1 MCSLQLRLLGGLEWR
16 TAAGAALRLP
26 TRKAE
31 ALLAYLAVQA
41 PMTHRR
47 ESLAGLLWGNV
58 GDSSALAS
66 LRQALSLIGKA
77 SPQPL
82 LEGSGRGV
90 SLVPGVLGVDVADF
104 EAAASR
110 LEDLAALQTA
120 AALYRGELLAGLDVN
135 EAAFQ
140 DWLGAARSRLRE
152 RAIQVQL
159 HLAAALEKAGELE
172 HAVQAAL
179 RLLQIDPLAEA
190 GHRSLM
196 RLYAQQ
202 GRRAAALRQ
211 YQACV
216 NVLQRELG
224 AEPELPTRQLYNDL
238 VRGGPIAGGAD
249 GGSDAA
255 KGSAKPASR
264 RLSVPVPD
272 VPLHETPLIGRAA
285 ELDLVVQTLAP
296 ASTLPGALQGH
307 VAVVLGEAGIG
318 KTRLLE
324 EVTAQALAQGVRVMQ
339 ARGHESQQL
348 FPLAP
353 WVDMLRAA
361 GATQDPALLRR
372 LDAPWRDE
380 LANLLPELGTG
391 PRPVEDDGSAPA
403 RQARLFE
410 AIVQL
415 LGLMVAQ
422 PSLLLFEDLHWS
434 DDISLRLLAVLARR
448 AHGWPLTILATVR
461 DEAVSPSVRRLL
473 RELAAQPRMR
483 RIELGPLS
491 QRETGQLVAALRRSD
506 ADGQAGAGL
515 ADRVWRAS
523 EGNPFVVVE
532 AVRAIGTDPAQLSGP
547 ALALPQRVRELI
559 RSHMEGLSDLAWRIV
574 ALVAVAGREV
584 DFALLQRAVGEP
596 EGKAAEALEE
606 LVRRRVLR
614 LVGESF
620 DFMHARIRQ
629 AVADDWLEPTRRS
642 LHLAMA
648 QALESLPTDEQN
660 RAADRLAYHY
670 AQTHEHTKAVHY
682 LVALAH
688 RIAHDGAHEQAL
700 QALDQA
706 LDHLSRHDRHAPPP
720 DTSLR
725 RELLMRQ
732 ARCLFFLGRFQE
744 VLSLLQPEQTAVEA
758 ARDSRLAAAYYLR
771 LGSTRTY
778 LGQHAQ
784 AVNDANRALHEATA
798 CADRA
803 SMGKAHFLLAL
814 ESFWA
819 RPEQGVQ
826 HGQQAVALLEGT
838 PERWWLGQACWILGL
853 NLSYRGHF
861 SQALAMEARAHA
873 LAQTLSDRRLASY
886 AAWTTGFIHTLAGTL
901 DAAVPA
907 CRLSVELA
915 LDPLNRMT
923 AQGMLALA
931 HVARGEAALA
941 QAVLAEATPL
951 ALKFGIP
958 QLHGLFLT
966 FGGEAALQQGD
977 LAAARQL
984 ATQGEVITRQAG
996 YAYGRG
1002 WSQRVLGR
1010 IALAEGDAA
1019 AARHAL
1025 AQAIVTFDDMGAP
1038 FEAGRTRIELAT
1050 WLKASAADPEALGLD
1065 RAGRAALRGLG
1076 LG

>member
-1 MCSLQLRLLGGLEWR
+1 MGSLQLRLLGGFEWR
-16 TAAGAALRLP
+16 TADGAALRLP

-31 ALLAYLAVQA
+31 ALLAYLATQA
-41 PMTHRR
+41 PMVQRR
-47 ESLAGLLWGNV
+47 ETLAGLLWGSV
-58 GDSSALAS
+58 SDSSALAS

-77 SPQPL
+77 SPQAL
-82 LEGSGRGV
+82 LQSSGRGV
-90 SLVPGVLGVDVADF
+90 SLVPGALQVDVADF
-104 EAAASR
+104 EAAAAR
-110 LEDLAALQTA
+110 LDAASLHA
-120 AALYRGELLAGLDVN
+120 ASALYRGDLLAGMAVN
-135 EAAFQ
+135 EAAFE
-140 DWLGAARSRLRE
+140 DWLGATRSRLRE
-152 RAIQVQL
+152 RAIQAQL
-159 HLAAALEKAGELE
+159 HLAAALDAGGELE
-172 HAVQAAL
+172 GAVQAGL
-179 RLLQIDPLAEA
+179 RLVQIDPLAEA

-196 RLYAQQ
+196 CLYAQQ

-211 YQACV
+211 YQVCV

-224 AEPELPTRQLYNDL
+224 TEPELPTRQLYNDL
-238 VRGGPIAGGAD
+238 VRGRPIAGAGA
-249 GGSDAA
+249 GTAVAA
-255 KGSAKPASR
+255 AAASIAGNFAPKQLAAPA
-264 RLSVPVPD
+264 PD
-272 VPLHETPLIGRAA
+272 VPLHETPLIGRAE
-285 ELDLVVQTLAP
+285 ELHLAVQALAP
-296 ASTLPGALQGH
+296 PGRVL
-307 VAVVLGEAGIG
+307 VVLGEAGIG

-324 EVTAQALAQGVRVMQ
+324 EVTARALVQGLTVMV

-353 WVDMLRAA
+353 WVDMLRST
-361 GATQDPALLRR
+361 GATQDRALLQR
-372 LDAPWRDE
+372 LEAPWRAE

-391 PRPVEDDGSAPA
+391 LRSVEDDSSALA

-410 AIVQL
+410 AIIRL
-415 LGLMVAQ
+415 LGLMAAR
-422 PSLLLFEDLHWS
+422 PSLLLFEDLHWC

-448 AHGWPLTILATVR
+448 AQSWPVTILATAR
-461 DEAVSPSVRRLL
+461 DDAVSPPVRRLL
-473 RELAAQPRMR
+473 RELAAEPRFR
-483 RIELGPLS
+483 RIDLRPLS
-491 QRETGQLVAALRRSD
+491 RQETGHLVAALRRSD
-506 ADGQAGAGL
+506 ADVQAGEQL
-515 ADRVWRAS
+515 ADRVWHAS

-532 AVRAIGTDPAQLSGP
+532 AVRAFGADPAQLSGP

-559 RSHMEGLSDLAWRIV
+559 RSHLEGLSPLALRIV

-584 DFALLQRAVGEP
+584 DFALLQRAAGEP
-596 EGKAAEALEE
+596 EAQAAQALEE

-629 AVADDWLEPTRRS
+629 AVADEWLEPTRRS

-648 QALESLPTDEQN
+648 QALESLPTDEQG

-670 AQTHEHTKAVHY
+670 AQTQAHTKAVHY

-688 RIAHDGAHEQAL
+688 RISHDGAHEQAL

-706 LDHLSRHDRHAPPP
+706 LDHLGRHDRQAPPP
-720 DTSLR
+720 DTTLR

-744 VLSLLQPEQTAVEA
+744 LLSLLQPEQAAVDA
-758 ARDSRLAAAYYLR
+758 AGDPRLAAAYYLR

-778 LGQHAQ
+778 LGEHAQ

-798 CADRA
+798 CGDHAT
-803 SMGKAHFLLAL
+803 MGKAHFLLAL

-853 NLSYRGHF
+853 NLSYRGRF
-861 SQALAMEARAHA
+861 SQALAMEARAQA
-873 LAQTLSDRRLASY
+873 LADTLADRRLASY

-931 HVARGEAALA
+931 HVARGESALA
-941 QAVLAEATPL
+941 QAELAEATPL

-984 ATQGEVITRQAG
+984 ATQGEAITRHAG
-996 YAYGRG
+996 YAYGQG

-1010 IALAEGDAA
+1010 IARAEGDTAA
-1019 AARHAL
+1019 ACRAL
-1025 AQAIVTFDDMGAP
+1025 TQAIATFDAMGAP
-1038 FEAGRTRIELAT
+1038 FETERTRAELAR
-1050 WLKASAADPEALGLD
+1050 WQQVDPCSAL
-1065 RAGRAALRGLG
+1065 
-1076 LG
+1076 